1 MKEELIRIENGR
13 FQHESG
19 SYRFDISI
27 AQGECIGVYVDEHLS
42 SGTAY
47 LGIFYGTSVMKSGKA
62 FCRGSRVRPA
72 EIGRWICQN
81 CMVMGK
87 HRFASKELTAKDYVI
102 ALGKTMSREQLR
114 EADRR
119 ISSPESQ
126 SIREQMGIR
135 FGWEEKL
142 AALSLLD
149 YYKLALYKAW
159 FAGSRLIVLDRVT
172 EILRQRDLEAF
183 MDCVQLL
190 LGQGSAVFLL
200 DLDEGFMYRY
210 AGRVDVIKNRKLCY
224 HLYPEEYDERLY
236 EILGWERRSGVPER
250 ENTADRQT
258 GEEVLRVTDLLF
270 PSMAPLS
277 FAVRGG
283 EIAFLRDENYN
294 TANRILDCFL
304 GDTDWISGSFRLCG
318 REYSRTEM
326 LRKIGTEIG
335 IQIKMPDRKDGV
347 LIDAL
352 TALDNL
358 CLGLLPKAGKHVIR
372 RPLVDSILDAA
383 SEWFD
388 REELLRPIRTWSMP
402 QRLQLSYLKWY
413 LINPRLLICL
423 FPFAGQEPLHH
434 EMIIQMLVNCARRGM
449 AVWIISS
456 GIDAICEKTE
466 NTEFLKRLRYLN
478 G

>member
-19 SYRFDISI
+19 SYRFEVSI
-27 AQGECIGVYVDEHLS
+27 ARGECIGVYVDEHLS

-62 FCRGSRVRPA
+62 FCCGNRVRSS

-87 HRFASKELTAKDYVI
+87 HRFASKELAAKDYVI
-102 ALGKTMSREQLR
+102 ALGKTMSMAQIR
-114 EADRR
+114 EADQR
-119 ISSPESQ
+119 INSPESQ
-126 SIREQMGIR
+126 RIRERMGIR
-135 FGWEEKL
+135 FDWDEKL
-142 AALSLLD
+142 AELSMLD

-159 FAGSRLIVLDRVT
+159 FVKSKLIVLDRIT
-172 EILRQRDLEAF
+172 EILRQKDLEAL

-200 DLDEGFMYRY
+200 DLDEAFMYRY
-210 AGRVDVIKNRKLCY
+210 AGRVDVIKNRKLYY

-236 EILGWERRSGVPER
+236 EILGWERRSGVPEQ
-250 ENTADRQT
+250 ENTSDRQT
-258 GEEVLRVTDLLF
+258 GTVVLKVSDLLF
-270 PSMAPLS
+270 PSIAPLS
-277 FAVRGG
+277 FEIRGG
-283 EIAFLRDENYN
+283 EIVFLRDENYN
-294 TANRILDCFL
+294 TASRILDCFL
-304 GDTDWISGSFRLCG
+304 GDAGWISGSFCLCG
-318 REYSRTEM
+318 EVCDRTAV

-335 IQIKMPDRKDGV
+335 VQIKLPDRKDGV
-347 LIDAL
+347 LFDNL

-358 CLGLLPKAGKHVIR
+358 SLGLIPKAGKRVIR
-372 RPLVDSILDAA
+372 RPLIDNILDAA

-388 REELLRPIRTWSMP
+388 REDLLRPICTWSMP

-413 LINPRLLICL
+413 LMNPKLLICL

-434 EMIIQMLVNCARRGM
+434 EMIIQMLVNCAKRGM
-449 AVWIISS
+449 AIWIVSS

-466 NTEFLKRLRYLN
+466 NTEFLKRLRYLHD
-478 G
+478 